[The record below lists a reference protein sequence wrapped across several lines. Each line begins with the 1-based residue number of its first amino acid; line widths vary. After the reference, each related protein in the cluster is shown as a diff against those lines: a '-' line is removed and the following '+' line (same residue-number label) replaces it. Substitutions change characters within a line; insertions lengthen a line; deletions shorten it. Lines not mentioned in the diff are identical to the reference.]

1 MVERSKV
8 GDERP
13 RKLLEIEVFMS
24 KDLRGCSA
32 SCASACGGA
41 QYRKM
46 RKGGVKWAKG

>member
-1 MVERSKV
+1 MVERPKV

-13 RKLLEIEVFMS
+13 RKVLEIEVFIS

-32 SCASACGGA
+32 SRASACGDA

-46 RKGGVKWAKG
+46 RKGGVKWDKR